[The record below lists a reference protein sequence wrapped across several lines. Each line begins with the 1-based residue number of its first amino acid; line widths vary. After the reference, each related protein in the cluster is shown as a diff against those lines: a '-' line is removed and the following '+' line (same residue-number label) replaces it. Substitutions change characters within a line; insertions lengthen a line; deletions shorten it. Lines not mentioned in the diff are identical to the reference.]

1 MLHCHRFV
9 ITLIE
14 LFKSSRWCQAGPAE
28 SGRLVGLSVRCYG
41 WEIVKSMGA
50 AIPVLSLIPS
60 LVVPQRYTLPLF
72 DQHGVDKLGSNTNY
86 YRF

>member
-9 ITLIE
+9 ITLIG

-28 SGRLVGLSVRCYG
+28 SSRLVGLSVRCYG

-50 AIPVLSLIPS
+50 AIPASSLIPS

-72 DQHGVDKLGSNTNY
+72 DQHGIDKLGSNTNY
-86 YRF
+86 YQF